1 MHQNHFLKFSIHLSV
16 RKSHKKLQT
25 NIWKIES
32 KPLEKFKHRYTPKIF
47 WDNLCFVALV
57 YNNCKLKLQSKG
69 LSIIVKNINYCQK
82 YQLLIFFFRRVVL
95 RKLFEIRFS
104 YKHCNFSNIC
114 LLIKMAS
121 KTVTRSTVEE
131 AIFLW
136 VCYYNFVHTFVVSWS
151 LFKFYVTLFYAIIS
165 ALYHRF
171 KAVTHFKAQ
180 EGGASDFKRRG

>member
-82 YQLLIFFFRRVVL
+82 YQLLIFFFQ
-95 RKLFEIRFS
+95 KSSFTEIIR
-104 YKHCNFSNIC
+104 
-114 LLIKMAS
+114 
-121 KTVTRSTVEE
+121 
-131 AIFLW
+131 
-136 VCYYNFVHTFVVSWS
+136 
-151 LFKFYVTLFYAIIS
+151 
-165 ALYHRF
+165 
-171 KAVTHFKAQ
+171 
-180 EGGASDFKRRG
+180 D